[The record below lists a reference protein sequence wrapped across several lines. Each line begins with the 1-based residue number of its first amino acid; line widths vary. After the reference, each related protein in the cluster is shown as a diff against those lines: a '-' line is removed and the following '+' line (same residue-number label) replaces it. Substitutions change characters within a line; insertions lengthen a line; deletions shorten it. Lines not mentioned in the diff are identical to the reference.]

1 MLPDIPEASGRMSA
15 FAMSVKKYFSLVK
28 FSHTV
33 FAMPFALI
41 GFSLAVSKPEY
52 DFNIRSFLLI
62 ILCMIFARN
71 SAMGFNRLVDR
82 RFDSLNPRTK
92 NREIPSGKIG
102 TGSAALF
109 VTINCVLFLL
119 TTAFINRLTLYLA
132 PVALIIILGY
142 SLTKRFTALC
152 HFILGLGLS
161 LAPIGAYIS
170 ITGVFNILPIVY
182 SFIVL
187 TWVSGFDIIYA
198 LQDDDFDKEHQLHSL
213 PSSAGRKNALLISV
227 VVHFVTMLLV
237 LAAGYL
243 GNTSILYW
251 VGATIFIG
259 LLVYQHLIVK
269 PGDLSKVNLAFGTTN
284 GIASIL
290 FSVFVI
296 FDLYFRFR

>member
-1 MLPDIPEASGRMSA
+1 MLPDIPETSGRMSVIV
-15 FAMSVKKYFSLVK
+15 MSVKKYFSLVK

-62 ILCMIFARN
+62 ILSMIFARN
-71 SAMGFNRLVDR
+71 AAMGFNRLVDR

-92 NREIPSGKIG
+92 NREIPAGIIG
-102 TGSAALF
+102 TGSAAVF
-109 VTINCVLFLL
+109 VVVNAVLFII
-119 TTAFINRLTLYLA
+119 TTAFINQLTLYLA
-132 PVALIIILGY
+132 PVALVIVLGY

-170 ITGVFNILPIVY
+170 ISGVFNILPIVY
-182 SFIVL
+182 SVIVL

-213 PSSAGRKNALLISV
+213 PSLAGRKNALLISV
-227 VVHFVTMLLV
+227 VVHFVTILLV
-237 LAAGYL
+237 LTAGYL
-243 GNTSILYW
+243 GNNGLLYW
-251 VGATIFIG
+251 VGAAVFIG
-259 LLVYQHLIVK
+259 LLIYQHIIVK
-269 PGDLSKVNLAFGTTN
+269 PGDLSKVTLAFGTTN

-290 FSVFVI
+290 FSFFVI
-296 FDLYFRFR
+296 LDLYFRFR